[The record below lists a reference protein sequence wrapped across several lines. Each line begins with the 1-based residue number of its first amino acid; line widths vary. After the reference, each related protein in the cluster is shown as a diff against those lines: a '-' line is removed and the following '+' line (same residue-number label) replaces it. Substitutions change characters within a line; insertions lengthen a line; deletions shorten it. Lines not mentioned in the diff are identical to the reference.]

1 MHNYSVPE
9 SNVGNNSDVEKHYSE
24 NIFENCKQKIN

>member
-9 SNVGNNSDVEKHYSE
+9 SNVGNNSDVEKRYSE